1 MSQSQLQSSRLE
13 DEFQTKF
20 TQLTNKVT
28 SDGKN
33 RRGSSQT
40 AGDIMVSVMDES
52 DYFDD
57 ENDEEGYIVVTPQRL
72 EEALEN
78 LTTVFFLLNIS
89 FITKIT
95 QYSPHLPQ
103 FSPRLVCWVK
113 WRI

>member
-57 ENDEEGYIVVTPQRL
+57 ENDEEELPKDWKKL
-72 EEALEN
+72 WK
-78 LTTVFFLLNIS
+78 IS
-89 FITKIT
+89 
-95 QYSPHLPQ
+95 QQ
-103 FSPRLVCWVK
+103 FSFSFPLYLIRYQNNT
-113 WRI
+113 I